1 VGENTPLLK
10 DGFISEEEND
20 ALRRAGAVGEI
31 TGWAFDARGQLI
43 EGLTNARVAS
53 APLHRPTKRL
63 MIGVAMGPLRRAAI
77 RGALVGQLIS
87 GLVTDEATAEHLLR
101 R

>member
-1 VGENTPLLK
+1 
-10 DGFISEEEND
+10 
-20 ALRRAGAVGEI
+20 
-31 TGWAFDARGQLI
+31 
-43 EGLTNARVAS
+43 
-53 APLHRPTKRL
+53 LHRPTKRL
-63 MIGVAMGPLRRAAI
+63 MIGVAMGPLRRAGI